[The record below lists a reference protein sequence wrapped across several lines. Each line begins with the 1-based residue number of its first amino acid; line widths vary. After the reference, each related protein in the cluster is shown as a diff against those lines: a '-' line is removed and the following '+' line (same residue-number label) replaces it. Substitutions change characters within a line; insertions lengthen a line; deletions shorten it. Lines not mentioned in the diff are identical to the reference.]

1 MIAGCAA
8 SMLFPAATTDGDIF
22 LADCQM
28 YGSAIT
34 VYGLPANGRW
44 HGNQ

>member
-34 VYGLPANGRW
+34 VYWTTRQWSLA
-44 HGNQ
+44 